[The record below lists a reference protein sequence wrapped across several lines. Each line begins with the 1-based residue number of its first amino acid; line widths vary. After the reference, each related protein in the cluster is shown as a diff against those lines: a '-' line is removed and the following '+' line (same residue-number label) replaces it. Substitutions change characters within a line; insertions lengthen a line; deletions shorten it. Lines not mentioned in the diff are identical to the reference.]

1 MTEDSN
7 INFNNIFNNSH
18 NLTSLQPVLNN
29 MGPLQPVTLEGMV
42 AHFSK
47 AIEPMFIRLT
57 NEVTSLRHEINVL
70 RNEVKELKKEKS
82 LVELLMPESP
92 FKNIDEFMDFEKKL
106 QEDKKFLNMFGKELL
121 TVAKTPNFTK
131 NCWRKLLVDELAQK
145 MCWKGTEEKK
155 SVRSLSSAKAIRNAA
170 ISIGL
175 SEDEYIKS
183 TKSFFQFAKNRQ
195 ESKQKYTPKTKN
207 KN

>member
-1 MTEDSN
+1 
-7 INFNNIFNNSH
+7 
-18 NLTSLQPVLNN
+18 
-29 MGPLQPVTLEGMV
+29 MV

-106 QEDKKFLNMFGKELL
+106 QEDKKFLNMFVSSKGKL
-121 TVAKTPNFTK
+121 TVT
-131 NCWRKLLVDELAQK
+131 
-145 MCWKGTEEKK
+145 
-155 SVRSLSSAKAIRNAA
+155 
-170 ISIGL
+170 
-175 SEDEYIKS
+175 
-183 TKSFFQFAKNRQ
+183 
-195 ESKQKYTPKTKN
+195 
-207 KN
+207 